1 VIVIRIGVLPD
12 TPITKGTWGEIA
24 TQGVTGIS
32 NVDLRD
38 DGADPTKV
46 VTSSADPYEIP
57 VRPGFLQ
64 KLQHSGVGMLEDGE
78 AVLNDM
84 RAFVSQEN
92 AQRFAAILQN
102 VETLSASLNQSV
114 NQLQPT
120 IDRLPALV
128 TQLDQ
133 TLQQI
138 DAFGA
143 NVTSLSQSAKQ
154 TIDFLNSPSGPLQL
168 AAKSLSQ
175 LQQAAAQLQSSTL
188 PEVNRMIDNIAQ
200 ASKTFND
207 AARDFE
213 RSPQSILFGPAPVQ
227 PGPGE
232 AGFTGFKQ
240 EVLP

>member
-1 VIVIRIGVLPD
+1 
-12 TPITKGTWGEIA
+12 
-24 TQGVTGIS
+24 
-32 NVDLRD
+32 
-38 DGADPTKV
+38 
-46 VTSSADPYEIP
+46 
-57 VRPGFLQ
+57 
-64 KLQHSGVGMLEDGE
+64 
-78 AVLNDM
+78 
-84 RAFVSQEN
+84 
-92 AQRFAAILQN
+92 LQN